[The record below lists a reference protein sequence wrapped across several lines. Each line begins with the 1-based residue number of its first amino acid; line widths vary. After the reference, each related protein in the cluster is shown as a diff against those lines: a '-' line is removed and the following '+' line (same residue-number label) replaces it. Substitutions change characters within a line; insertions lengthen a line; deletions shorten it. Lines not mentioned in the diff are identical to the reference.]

1 VVTSRPLRARLLAAL
16 RPTRAAL
23 AESVSPRAALAHQL
37 ALSTCMV
44 LGVVV
49 VDDQVLGIPWLYW
62 SGQAAVHALTLGL
75 VLGMLL
81 SLAGIERPAW
91 AERLLVLLPVLD
103 LLVLAVCRWSVVNA
117 AGFQGFLMAVPMVW
131 LAARYRYRGAA
142 LGIAIS
148 LGSTVLGLLV
158 SPERELLQL
167 VSRGLVTAVLA
178 GAMALVVAGVVAR
191 LDEQHRRL
199 EAISSALG
207 VVSLVLDEDGEVV
220 QEEGG
225 LRGAA
230 RGRPVREL
238 LADPVFSETGR
249 APLLPER
256 NPLARAARGA
266 ELDGEAVWS
275 AGDEGRRIALS
286 VSSTRLD
293 EARMLVVVHDVT
305 ASLAAVLQEEQFLAN
320 VSHELKTPLTSIAGF
335 VELIE
340 DETAAPDGGDPEL
353 IRSHLRVVSRNVVRL
368 RQLIL
373 GLLETARTVSGD
385 RVGSRSGAPRQTS
398 LDELL
403 RRQIEAIR
411 PRAEARRL
419 RWMLNGVDEP
429 VELVN
434 ADPERLGQALDNVLS
449 NAVKY
454 AHEGG
459 AITVDLRVED
469 AAARLTVT
477 DEGIGIDQDD
487 LEKLFTP
494 YFRARTATEAG
505 VPGYGLGLM
514 ITRRILRAHSG
525 DMTLSSQV
533 GVGTRIEMTV
543 PLART

>member
-1 VVTSRPLRARLLAAL
+1 MQRRPVELLLGIL
-16 RPTRAAL
+16 RPARSAIS
-23 AESVSPRAALAHQL
+23 ESVGPRAALAHQL
-37 ALSTCMV
+37 ALSACMV
-44 LGVVV
+44 LGVAV

-62 SGQAAVHALTLGL
+62 TGQAAVHALTLGL

-81 SLAGIERPAW
+81 SRAGVERPVW

-103 LLVLAVCRWSVVNA
+103 LLVLAVCRWSVVNT
-117 AGFQGFLMAVPMVW
+117 AGFQGYLMAVPMVW
-131 LAARYRYRGAA
+131 LAARYRYPGAA
-142 LGIAIS
+142 LGIAFT
-148 LGSTVLGLLV
+148 LGSMLLGLLV
-158 SPERELLQL
+158 SPEHGLLGL
-167 VSRGLVTAVLA
+167 VSRGLSTAVLT
-178 GAMALVVAGVVAR
+178 GVMALVVAGVVAR
-191 LDEQHRRL
+191 LDEQRRRL
-199 EAISSALG
+199 ETVSSALG
-207 VVSLVLDEDGEVV
+207 VVSLVLDGDGEVV
-220 QEEGG
+220 EEDGG

-249 APLLPER
+249 TPLPPER

-266 ELDGEAVWS
+266 ELDGETVWS
-275 AGDEGRRIALS
+275 ATDDERRIALS

-293 EARMLVVVHDVT
+293 ETRMLVVVHDVT

-320 VSHELKTPLTSIAGF
+320 VSHELKTPLTSISGY

-340 DETAAPDGGDPEL
+340 DETDAPGGGDPEQ

-385 RVGSRSGAPRQTS
+385 RVGSRSGAPRATF
-398 LDELL
+398 LDELV
-403 RRQIEAIR
+403 RRQVEAIG

-419 RWMLNGVDEP
+419 RWALRGVDEP

-459 AITVDLRVED
+459 LITVDLRSEE
-469 AAARLTVT
+469 ATALLTVT

-487 LEKLFTP
+487 LERLFTP

-505 VPGYGLGLM
+505 VAGYGLGLM
-514 ITRRILRAHSG
+514 ITRRILRAHGG
-525 DMTLSSQV
+525 DMTVSSQV